1 MIRAAVVAAL
11 VTLVVATAAA
21 QERGEANADLR
32 VFVQPASSDALVVI
46 TPSVS
51 GKVHAK
57 PWLLFDVNW
66 SADIVTGATPRTYG
80 SPDVVSAA
88 TRFSEVRNVIGGGA
102 AATAGPAT
110 FRAGYGYGTESDYRS
125 HLIRGGLTL
134 DLAQHNTILTVDYS
148 HSFDSI
154 CDLNQPG
161 VALTLRQPLDSSRG
175 CFAGVAALTEE
186 RLDLDDLEV
195 GVVQSL
201 TAHLL
206 GGLSGTWQHADGFQ
220 SSPYRRVRLDDG
232 FMQAQE
238 SHPRLRDRGAVTA
251 RVRYALPSLRA
262 TLGGNLRLYRD
273 TWGVQAITGE
283 VSWEQPLKLS
293 APAWRY
299 VARARGYV
307 QSSASFYRDV
317 GWADSYERAGPVG
330 RYFTADQ
337 ELAPIAD
344 LLLGARF
351 VHDSRFSPD
360 KRRWRMFTEVEWS
373 LGADY
378 VKIFALSPEPPN
390 AARTRG
396 FASALVLALSAT
408 GRF

>member
-1 MIRAAVVAAL
+1 VIRAAVVAAL
-11 VTLVVATAAA
+11 VASVAATAAA
-21 QERGEANADLR
+21 QERGEAGADLR

-51 GKVHAK
+51 GKVDAK
-57 PWLLFDVNW
+57 PWLTFDVDW

-88 TRFSEVRNVIGGGA
+88 TRFSEVRNVIGGGV

-110 FRAGYGYGTESDYRS
+110 FRAGYRYGTESDYRS
-125 HLIRGGLTL
+125 QLIRGGLTL
-134 DLAQHNTILTVDYS
+134 DLAQHNTIVTADYS

-154 CDLNQPG
+154 CDLAQPG

-175 CFAGVAALTEE
+175 CFGGLAALTTE
-186 RLDLDDLEV
+186 RLDIDDLEV
-195 GVVQSL
+195 GVTQTL
-201 TAHLL
+201 TPHLL
-206 GGLSGTWQHADGFQ
+206 GSLSGTWQHADGFQ

-251 RVRYALPSLRA
+251 RVRYAIGQLGA
-262 TLGGNLRLYRD
+262 TLGGDLRLYRD

-283 VSWEQPLKLS
+283 VSWEQPFKLS

-299 VARARGYV
+299 VARARGYL
-307 QSSASFYRDV
+307 QSSASFYRDA

-330 RYFTADQ
+330 QYFTADQ
-337 ELAPIAD
+337 ELAPLAD

-351 VHDSRFSPD
+351 VHDSHLPSNR
-360 KRRWRMFTEVEWS
+360 RRWRMFTEVQWS

-396 FASALVLALSAT
+396 FASALVLAISAT